1 MVSTRRSFLE
11 LTTTTL
17 AASLLASRARAD
29 TSQIIVP
36 VVGASSPTRDIALG
50 TLRRIFLGDLVD
62 GAAGQR
68 YVPFN
73 HPPLTRPRS
82 VFDQAVLSMNP
93 DEVARYWVDQRIR
106 FGTRPPRTVP
116 GIPLLRQVL
125 ARLPGAV
132 SYVTQADLDSSV
144 RALTI
149 DGQGPESP
157 RYPLR

>member
-1 MVSTRRSFLE
+1 MASTRRSFLE
-11 LTTTTL
+11 LSVTAL
-17 AASLLASRARAD
+17 AASLVGGQAHAD
-29 TSQIIVP
+29 TSQVVVP
-36 VVGASSPTRDIALG
+36 VVGAGSPTRDIALG
-50 TLRRIFLGDLVD
+50 TLRRVFLGELVD
-62 GAAGQR
+62 DPAGHR

-116 GIPLLRQVL
+116 SIALLRQVL
-125 ARLPGAV
+125 ARLPGAIG
-132 SYVTQADLDSSV
+132 YVIQADLDASV
-144 RALTI
+144 RPLTI
-149 DGQGPESP
+149 DGQGPESG